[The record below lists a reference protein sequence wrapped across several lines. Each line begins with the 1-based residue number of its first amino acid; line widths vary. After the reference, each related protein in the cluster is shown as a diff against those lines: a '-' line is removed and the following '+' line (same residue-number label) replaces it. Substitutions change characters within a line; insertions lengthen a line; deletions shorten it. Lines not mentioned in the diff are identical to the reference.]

1 MNKTLKKSPAFKLL
15 ALLLV
20 LGLLSGCTGESVSHK
35 VWQDAWTS
43 ESADSWQLAESGP
56 ITLTNGKM
64 EFTLDAATTHFTIK
78 DVVSGQIYSSVPEE
92 IGTVISDE
100 KLKRAQSEVAITYYD
115 SNSAEFVMTSTGDSV
130 EKELAEVRYT
140 DDAVRVIYTMSATA
154 KRLVP
159 PVFPVDVFEN
169 EICNAEL
176 LDRSNIRRIKRYYVL
191 VSPEDAQDE
200 DLAPYFEKYPILKT
214 ETLYVVKDTI
224 DTLNEIEISD
234 ACETVGFTEED
245 NVALMKQLGV
255 EAEES
260 DEPGFVVEV
269 EYQLTEDGFTAE
281 LLTDRI
287 KELSE
292 NYHLCSVDLLE
303 FFAAAGTEDKGY
315 FLVPDGSGA
324 TIDFNGTVGTY
335 SQKIYGNDLAIQQ
348 GSKTQLAKEAL
359 LPILGFSYEN
369 GGVLAIVESGDA
381 NATVS
386 ANTLSESNPYNNAF
400 FTFDIRALD
409 VTDLSEERSIPVY
422 NLYGKHIQYEH
433 PKIRYVILP
442 AQNADYVGMA
452 AYLRNYY
459 IENDIIPESATTSGF
474 FLDYNCLITQNTTVF
489 GIPYKDRI
497 VLATLNN
504 ITDSLEKNKINGLS
518 IRLLGYTKN
527 GLEHGLYDRFS
538 LYDKVGDREEL
549 SALSEQIS
557 ALGGT
562 LYLDADFAT
571 VLSDG
576 AFDGFSA
583 NADTIKRM
591 NRSLVV
597 LENYDMVT
605 RQYVK
610 SVFDS
615 NLVSPTRFEEV
626 AASYVSSLEKAFG
639 ADNGF
644 GLSYSSAG
652 SLLYG
657 DYTKKK
663 DYDRTMTADTVKKVL
678 TASAEKHP
686 ILTENGYLYS
696 LADTDY
702 ILNSPIY
709 SSDFDMA
716 SGEVPFYQLVIHGSI
731 PYAGAPMNLAT
742 DRDNQLLRSLEYGAD
757 LYWSLTTSEDEEYSN
772 TAYETA
778 LYSMLDTNNLHT
790 ISKLYSELGDY
801 YAAISGKRM
810 INHTKLAD
818 NVYKTEYDGG
828 AGVIVNYGDS
838 DYVAGEY
845 CVKAGGYQLW
855 IS

>member
-1 MNKTLKKSPAFKLL
+1 MNKANKSPLVKLL
-15 ALLLV
+15 ALLFV
-20 LGLLSGCTGESVSHK
+20 VGLLSGCASETFSHK
-35 VWQDAWTS
+35 AWQDAWAS
-43 ESADSWQLAESGP
+43 EDAASWQLAESGP
-56 ITLTNGKM
+56 VTLTNGKM
-64 EFTLDAATTHFTIK
+64 EFALDAATTHFTIK
-78 DVVSGQIYSSVPEE
+78 DVVSGQTYSSVPETD
-92 IGTVISDE
+92 GTVISDE
-100 KLKRAQSEVAITYYD
+100 KLKRSQSEIAITYYD
-115 SNSAEFVMTSTGDSV
+115 SNSAEFVMTSAGDSV
-130 EKELAEVRYT
+130 EKELAEVRFT
-140 DDAVRVIYTMSATA
+140 TDAVRVIYTMGATA
-154 KRLVP
+154 KLLVP
-159 PVFPVDVFEN
+159 QVFPVDVFEN
-169 EICNAEL
+169 EICNEEL
-176 LDRSNIRRIKRYYVL
+176 LDRSNIRRIKRYYSL
-191 VSPEDAQDE
+191 ISPEDAQDE
-200 DLAPYFEKYPILKT
+200 DLAPYFEKYPILKA

-245 NVALMKQLGV
+245 NAAIMKELGV
-255 EAEES
+255 EAAES

-281 LLTDRI
+281 ILTDRI
-287 KELSE
+287 QVLSE
-292 NYHLCSVDLLE
+292 NYHLCSVDFLE
-303 FFAAAGTEDKGY
+303 YFAAAGAEDKGY

-359 LPILGFSYEN
+359 LPVFGLSYAD

-400 FTFDIRALD
+400 FTFDICALD

-422 NLYGKHIQYEH
+422 NLYGKHLQYEH
-433 PKIRYVILP
+433 PKIHYVLLS
-442 AQNADYVGMA
+442 AQDADYVGMA
-452 AYLRNYY
+452 AYLRTYY
-459 IENDIIPESATTSGF
+459 IENGLIPENAKTSGF
-474 FLDYNCLITQNTTVF
+474 FLDYNCLITENATVF
-489 GIPYKDRI
+489 GIPYTKRT
-497 VLATLNN
+497 VLSTLESITNN
-504 ITDSLEKNKINGLS
+504 LAENEINGLS

-538 LYDKVGDREEL
+538 LFNKVGNKEEL
-549 SALSEQIS
+549 SALSKRING
-557 ALGGT
+557 LGGT
-562 LYLDADFAT
+562 LYLDADFGT

-583 NADTIKRM
+583 NADTVKRI

-597 LENYDMVT
+597 LEDYDLVT

-610 SVFDS
+610 SIFDS

-626 AASYVSSLEKAFG
+626 AASYISSLEKELG
-639 ADNGF
+639 KDNGL
-644 GLSYSSAG
+644 GLSYSSVG

-663 DYDRTMTADTVKKVL
+663 DYDRTMTAETVEKVL
-678 TASAEKHP
+678 AASAEQYP
-686 ILTENGYLYS
+686 VLTENGYLYS
-696 LADTDY
+696 LAGADY
-702 ILNSPIY
+702 LLNSPIY

-731 PYAGAPMNLAT
+731 PYTGAPMNLAT

-757 LYWSLTTSEDEEYSN
+757 LYWSLTTSGDGEYSN
-772 TAYETA
+772 TAYETE
-778 LYSMLDTNNLHT
+778 LYSMLDTNSFQT

-801 YAAISGKRM
+801 YAAISGKQM
-810 INHTKLAD
+810 IRHTKLAD
-818 NVYKTEYDGG
+818 DVYMTEYDGG

-838 DYVAGEY
+838 DYVSGEY
-845 CVKAGGYQLW
+845 SVKAGGYQLW